1 MLARKTTASLTT
13 IVGRRVR
20 FTTLS
25 PPLYRSLCLK
35 ESFLV
40 VPFRGKLLGNDR
52 EIFSLSFSLSRL
64 SRIRDERDDF
74 TRNTHTERKGERK
87 SSI

>member
-40 VPFRGKLLGNDR
+40 VPFPGKIGERSGNLFSLF
-52 EIFSLSFSLSRL
+52 FSLSSLAHQR
-64 SRIRDERDDF
+64 RER
-74 TRNTHTERKGERK
+74 
-87 SSI
+87 

>member
-25 PPLYRSLCLK
+25 PPALSLALIKRKLSRRSLSG
-35 ESFLV
+35 ENWGERS
-40 VPFRGKLLGNDR
+40 GNLFSLF
-52 EIFSLSFSLSRL
+52 FSLSSLAHQR
-64 SRIRDERDDF
+64 RER
-74 TRNTHTERKGERK
+74 
-87 SSI
+87 